1 MGNGVCTTKPV
12 VREFSPDV
20 IGTGSF
26 HSTLAALPKL
36 FTDVVVNGHLYLVTC
51 HPSQDLKNV
60 IVATTDTKR
69 KLYKR
74 LISQEE
80 LRKQVS

>member
-1 MGNGVCTTKPV
+1 MCTTKPV
-12 VREFSPDV
+12 VREFGPDI

-36 FTDVVVNGHLYLVTC
+36 FTDVVDNGQIYLVTC
-51 HPSQDLKNV
+51 HPTADFKNV
-60 IVATTDTKR
+60 IVAVTDTK
-69 KLYKR
+69 KSLYQR
-74 LISQEE
+74 IISQDE